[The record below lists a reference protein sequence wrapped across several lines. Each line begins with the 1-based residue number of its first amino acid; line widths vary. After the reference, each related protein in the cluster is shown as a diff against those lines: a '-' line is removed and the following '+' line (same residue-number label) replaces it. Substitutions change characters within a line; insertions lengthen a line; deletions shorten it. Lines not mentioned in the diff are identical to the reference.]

1 MRTQRLL
8 FWNLFAIISGCFAYL
23 FLADPLSS
31 DDLTFLANIME
42 FGGLDDNGE
51 IADYKTGIIR
61 TWILRYRYDV
71 ARSGNFLAM
80 AMLCLPAWIA
90 STIIAIC
97 FAISLWLMTLCARIK
112 PSDFLK
118 FAILVFLVVFG
129 IMWGDSM
136 FSIMYGFNYICSTV
150 LFLTTLLLFLRND
163 RNKSWLAVGVGFIT
177 GTWHESFAVVLITGG
192 FTTLILH
199 RDMWRTDRLILLLS
213 VAAGSLLTFT
223 APAFNHRTAVYS
235 ESGVYLERFLY
246 AWPYMILMLLCFIC
260 LINKKW
266 RRLPLEP
273 IVVFGIVSGGLLLI
287 AFQTTRLRCFFPT
300 LVLSCICIPLLLG
313 RMYPKL
319 FCHKKPASM
328 IFGCLL
334 AILSAVHIAAVCHTM
349 SIYRVDLLE
358 NQRQLE
364 RDARLEQKRCIF
376 TPMHFHYQMTPLALS
391 RPNKRFDST
400 LYAFKFYY
408 HDAKS
413 QIPEELESFTYES
426 AEPIQ
431 SNIDLRLYRSH
442 LVSRTPLT
450 DWVIDVVVDYDGLQE
465 TTIAYTGHFI
475 GADNYIYFFIS
486 PVRNTISNF
495 LGEPTALTVIAK

>member
-1 MRTQRLL
+1 M
-8 FWNLFAIISGCFAYL
+8 AGCFAYL

-31 DDLTFLANIME
+31 DDLSFLVNIRDY
-42 FGGLDDNGE
+42 GGLDENGE
-51 IADYKTGIIR
+51 IADYYKGITQ
-61 TWILRYRYDV
+61 TWLHRYRYDV
-71 ARSGNFLAM
+71 ARTGNFIAM

-97 FAISLWLMTLCARIK
+97 FAISLWLMTRCARIK

-118 FAILVFLVVFG
+118 FAMLVFLVVFG

-136 FSIMYGFNYICSTV
+136 FSIMYGFNYVCTTV
-150 LFLTTLLLFLRND
+150 LFLTTILLFLKNEKNRL
-163 RNKSWLAVGVGFIT
+163 WLVAAIGFFT
-177 GTWHESFAVVLITGG
+177 GTWHESFAVVLIAGG
-192 FTTLILH
+192 FATLILH

-235 ESGVYLERFLY
+235 ESGIYMIRFLY
-246 AWPYMILMLLCFIC
+246 AWPYMILILLCIIC
-260 LINKKW
+260 QFNKKW

-364 RDARLEQKRCIF
+364 RDARLEQKRSIF

-400 LYAFKFYY
+400 LYTFKFYF
-408 HDAKS
+408 HGAKS
-413 QIPEELESFTYES
+413 QIPEEPESFTYES
-426 AEPIQ
+426 AEPIP
-431 SNIDLRLYRSH
+431 SNIDVRRYKTH

-450 DWVIDVVVDYDGLQE
+450 KWVIEVFINYGDRQE
-465 TTIAYTGHFI
+465 RTIAYTGHFI
-475 GADNYIYFFIS
+475 GADGYIYFFIS
-486 PVRNTISNF
+486 PVRSTISNF
-495 LGEPTALTVIAK
+495 LGEPTALTVLFHDKE